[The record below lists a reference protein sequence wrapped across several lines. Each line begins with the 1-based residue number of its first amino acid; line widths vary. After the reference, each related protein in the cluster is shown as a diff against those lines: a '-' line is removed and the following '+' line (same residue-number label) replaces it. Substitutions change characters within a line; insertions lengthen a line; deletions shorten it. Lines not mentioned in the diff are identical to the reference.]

1 MSYFKKIFFT
11 GLILLCLIAKIA
23 NSQGLTLTEL
33 LDKINLK
40 DTQIL
45 NMKFNFSQEIEI
57 TLTKEKYEIIGSVV
71 YKKPDKIYL
80 QTQPVEKTF
89 LPEQLVISDGKK
101 VWIYTPKY
109 KQVIVEKWK
118 SLSKYGFVPEEIFD
132 YVDSV
137 NKLNKN
143 YELEFLGKTDNSF
156 HLSLKPKKRK
166 EIKINFYISPDTYL
180 PLKTELLADTVK
192 VITEIKDV
200 EINTEVKDEFFD
212 FHPPEDVN
220 VLSLD

>member
-11 GLILLCLIAKIA
+11 GLILFYSIA

-33 LDKINLK
+33 LDKISLK

-57 TLTKEKYEIIGSVV
+57 SLTKEKYKILGSVV

-89 LPEQLVISDGKK
+89 LPEQLLISDGKK

-137 NKLNKN
+137 NKLNKH
-143 YELEFLGKTDNSF
+143 YELEFLGKIDNSF

-166 EIKINFYISPDTYL
+166 EIKINFYISPVTYL
-180 PLKTELLADTVK
+180 PEKTELLADTVK

-200 EINTEVKDEFFD
+200 EINTEIKDEFFH

>member
-1 MSYFKKIFFT
+1 MSHFKKILFT
-11 GLILLCLIAKIA
+11 GLILSCLIAKIA
-23 NSQGLTLTEL
+23 NSQSLTLSEL

-57 TLTKEKYEIIGSVV
+57 SLTKEKYKIIGSVV

-89 LPEQLVISDGKK
+89 LPEQLLISDGKK

-143 YELEFLGKTDNSF
+143 YELEFLGKIDNFF

-166 EIKINFYISPDTYL
+166 EIKINFYISPVTYL
-180 PLKTELLADTVK
+180 PEKTELLADTVK

-200 EINTEVKDEFFD
+200 EINTEVKDEFFN